1 MRSTLEKGGDEKQGR
16 LTNGMDFA
24 PLSSLAPEL
33 ASRIW
38 DLSDGRLV
46 NGMWTRF
53 GDAPVLESF
62 SGTVHEFQV
71 AMEAEINLDPEEEP
85 GIQFLRQLRDTE
97 SFRDTSAKSRKSSPI
112 VSLFGGSLPGV
123 TRPMWILPD
132 EDGKLHEFGSEE
144 DANVFQKR
152 VAEKKRLANL
162 KEKARKTFKKAKDA
176 VTAMRMME
184 KFKKVSSPTATG
196 NPLTS
201 AFNAMKHSTES
212 SAVLTNNPGLEAEV
226 EDSEGSES
234 EQGYG
239 DARAVQM
246 AFDSVASIAIS
257 VCRRDVIVDDRHL
270 KRRLRDVIDNKVNS
284 TLLPRKQ
291 FLRSQ
296 VQDALQVFAQVIEDE
311 DAITVCNFV
320 GTLVLKPVVINAAPE
335 NFVDSATKKRGAA
348 EEEFRRRERE
358 IFESKLTSFELL
370 KDEPVCMLGMALKTM
385 RPLRPRVII
394 VVERSKMELA
404 LRALSTGDPKETGG
418 GLKNLYPALGW
429 VLVPDGTNMPIAKAN
444 FMIALARVLRRHALA
459 VVCGGGLGVLNQ
471 MHQAAQWDVP
481 MMVLH
486 GSGRVSD
493 IWMKLWPRRTS
504 QGFDAVAVH
513 QKLHSCAGY
522 SFQMHN
528 THLVREILKK
538 GNLMLHTIDANSN
551 AFERLFRVELN
562 GDQLIGTALRR
573 LRSYE
578 LTIRIYSRY
587 KNPLA
592 SFAILVGLSATLASV
607 FVSNLRV
614 FGGGSSQIWAGTILK
629 WVAVIA
635 PAVLVVLNSIE
646 NFVNLNSMLIIAE
659 RARARV
665 ESLLHVYRLR
675 ALQFSDS
682 FIDKE
687 RDALLEAEN
696 LLKTKR
702 EQKNGN
708 LPPVDNPYYPGADED
723 SAAVLSKDTDDE
735 DQETGDI
742 ITLRQSKL
750 AEILEAINRDFSE
763 SGAILLELKNLT
775 TGSSPA
781 DAAMNNGSTATAV
794 ASLHRRRVPSKSRK
808 QKQMAAAPAD
818 PEKADDSDD
827 DLHPS
832 MMSPRQLGKLQ
843 SVSPGMIDFK
853 GSSDVGQSTGGT
865 RFNSHSLSLPQ
876 QRMSFQMERQSSS
889 LSLPGRRIALSSTQ
903 DIAADNLTA
912 NQRLLLS
919 ASAQET
925 GSAIPRTRAIEL
937 GSAETD
943 VELASPETK
952 PMSFEVSTPGIEFRT
967 PQIRVPEARI
977 RQNDISSHRRIPNT
991 PFAMMMD
998 AFKGKSGSRVHAAT
1012 ARSAYPLGEVSPP
1025 SEKEARLAAK
1035 EEFKEFIESGWST
1048 TTREYVRF
1056 RLTKKLN
1063 EFRKIHNILFVW
1075 SLLAQVFMVCL
1086 MSVASKLFPLS
1097 CSHRLT
1103 HTLFL
1108 PT

>member
-1 MRSTLEKGGDEKQGR
+1 MQSALENDRDKNEHVGH
-16 LTNGMDFA
+16 LTDGTGSL
-24 PLSSLAPEL
+24 PLSSIAPEL

-46 NGMWTRF
+46 NGMWTRC
-53 GDAPVLESF
+53 GDAPVLEPF
-62 SGTVHEFQV
+62 GGTVHEFQV
-71 AMEAEINLDPEEEP
+71 AMEAEIDLDPEEEP
-85 GIQFLRQLRDTE
+85 GIEFLRQLRDTE
-97 SFRDTSAKSRKSSPI
+97 SFRDSSAKSRKSSPI

-132 EDGKLHEFGSEE
+132 EEGKVHEFGSEE
-144 DANVFQKR
+144 DANIFQIK
-152 VAEKKRLANL
+152 VAEKKRLADLN
-162 KEKARKTFKKAKDA
+162 EKARKTFRKAKDA

-184 KFKKVSSPTATG
+184 KFKKVSSPSAAG
-196 NPLTS
+196 NPL
-201 AFNAMKHSTES
+201 ANALNAMKQTTEN
-212 SAVLTNNPGLEAEV
+212 SAVTVNNSVMEVEAE
-226 EDSEGSES
+226 EPERSES
-234 EQGYG
+234 EQSYK
-239 DARAVQM
+239 DENEVQM
-246 AFDSVASIAIS
+246 AFDSLASIGIS
-257 VCRRDVIVDDRHL
+257 ACRPGEIVDDRHL

-284 TLLPRKQ
+284 TMLPRKQ

-311 DAITVCNFV
+311 DAVTVCNFV
-320 GTLVLKPVVINAAPE
+320 GSLILKPVLINTAPE
-335 NFVDSATKKRGAA
+335 NGTGTATKKRGAA
-348 EEEFRRRERE
+348 DEEFRRRERE

-370 KDEPVCMLGMALKTM
+370 KDEPVCMLGLALKEM
-385 RPLRPRVII
+385 RPLRPRVIV

-404 LRALSTGDPKETGG
+404 LRALIAGSQKETGG

-429 VLVPDGTNMPIAKAN
+429 VLVPDGTNLPIAKAN

-481 MMVLH
+481 MMILH

-504 QGFDAVAVH
+504 QGFDAGAVH
-513 QKLHSCAGY
+513 KKLQSCAGY
-522 SFQMHN
+522 SIQMHT

-551 AFERLFRVELN
+551 AFERLFRIELN

-573 LRSYE
+573 LHSYE

-592 SFAILVGLSATLASV
+592 SFAIFVGLCATLASV
-607 FVSNLRV
+607 FVSNLDV
-614 FGGGSSQIWAGTILK
+614 FGGGSNQIWAATILK

-646 NFVNLNSMLIIAE
+646 NFVNLSSMLVIAE

-687 RDALLEAEN
+687 RDSLLEAEN
-696 LLKTKR
+696 LLKAKR
-702 EQKNGN
+702 DQKIGRLTSVGDPYN
-708 LPPVDNPYYPGADED
+708 LGSNED
-723 SAAVLSKDTDDE
+723 SATLLSKEADDE

-763 SGAILLELKNLT
+763 SGAVLLELKNLT
-775 TGSSPA
+775 TGSTSA
-781 DAAMNNGSTATAV
+781 NSATSEGSVATAV
-794 ASLHRRRVPSKSRK
+794 AALHRRRVPSKSRK
-808 QKQMAAAPAD
+808 QKQTAAAPAD
-818 PEKADDSDD
+818 PEKADASDD

-853 GSSDVGQSTGGT
+853 GSSVGGHSTGGA
-865 RFNSHSLSLPQ
+865 RFKSQNLSLTQ
-876 QRMSFQMERQSSS
+876 HRMSFQTESASVS
-889 LSLPGRRIALSSTQ
+889 GSNLSIPGQRLALPSTQ
-903 DIAADNLTA
+903 DVAADNLTA

-919 ASAQET
+919 ASAHET
-925 GSAIPRTRAIEL
+925 GITMPRTRAVEL
-937 GSAETD
+937 NSPGTD
-943 VELASPETK
+943 VELASSEFEPR
-952 PMSFEVSTPGIEFRT
+952 PFEVFTPGEEFRT
-967 PQIRVPEARI
+967 PQRRVPKARI
-977 RQNDISSHRRIPNT
+977 PQIKMPSHQRIPKT
-991 PFAMMMD
+991 PFGKMMD
-998 AFKGKSGSRVHAAT
+998 VFKGKSASRVHAAT
-1012 ARSAYPLGEVSPP
+1012 ARAADLFDGLSST
-1025 SEKEARLAAK
+1025 SDKEARLAAK
-1035 EEFKEFIESGWST
+1035 EEFKEFIESAWST

-1063 EFRKIHNILFVW
+1063 EFRKIHNSLFVW
-1075 SLLAQVFMVCL
+1075 SLLAQVFMVGYISEGSNSYL
-1086 MSVASKLFPLS
+1086 ILLS
-1097 CSHRLT
+1097 SM
-1103 HTLFL
+1103 
-1108 PT
+1108 